1 MLRFGARATDA
12 LRHNAGYRNILQARR
27 QRVRERMAP
36 QTSAAAAPIF
46 DGEALR

>member
-1 MLRFGARATDA
+1 MLRFGACAA
-12 LRHNAGYRNILQARR
+12 GVLQHNAGYRNILQARR

-36 QTSAAAAPIF
+36 QASAATASIF